1 MPRALLS
8 SFCFQVLTTGLSMR
22 ESTSFKLG
30 IFDLYGQAVSA
41 LSRTDIQAFNVKLGL
56 EYPQHC
62 KAENCIDRRDM
73 YIIRIYAYK

>member
-1 MPRALLS
+1 
-8 SFCFQVLTTGLSMR
+8 MR

-41 LSRTDIQAFNVKLGL
+41 LSRTDIQAFDVKLGL

-73 YIIRIYAYK
+73 YII